1 MRGVAIALVMLP
13 LVVAVPEKLIRR
25 QWDRDIASD
34 PYWDLDSTSTPTTT
48 AAAEEPSP
56 PVFSQYPWPPDPLS
70 QYFSPSPSPT
80 CTPLTPDYPST
91 WWYASASL
99 GTSPFLP
106 PPFNTTYPV
115 ARNALSFGADPT
127 GGVPSTSALQ
137 AAIDHGGPFAPPAL
151 RNTSFRGPDFGSTLF
166 PAVVYLPPGTYLVDA
181 PLQLWTGTVLA
192 GDAVSPP
199 VLKVAAGFAGDVV
212 VSGREP
218 RLPGTNGF
226 FVGLRDVVIDSTAVE
241 AGRGLVLVDWTVS
254 QGTQVSGV
262 RFEMP
267 VGGAHVGLST
277 QFDYNS
283 NIILND
289 LSFNGGAVGM
299 DLSGQQFAV
308 KSVIFNGCAA
318 GAIVD
323 CFDCVFVDISCMNI
337 GGACLDGSQTSGSLT
352 VLDSWVT
359 NSGTLVSSYE
369 STDGYNQLV
378 LENIRSDGGV
388 TIELS
393 GKTVLNGN
401 IPYTWIRGQMYTP
414 GNVYPEQQQGVMVYT
429 PRSPILLNQDRY
441 FVMKPPT
448 YREYSASQVLNLKS
462 VPGFPVFGDG
472 VTDDTESI
480 NAILTQYAGCKI
492 IYIPAGTYVV
502 RNTVF
507 IPAGTRIY
515 GDAYASVISAMGP
528 TFADPKTPIPMVQ
541 VGAPGDVGVAQMV
554 DMMFTVGEV
563 LPGCKLVEV
572 NMAGAQP
579 GDVALVNSHVR
590 VGGAAGSTVQTS
602 CGGPPALCRAAWGLV
617 HLAAWSSAYVENMW
631 GWTADHDLDDV
642 YTQNVATG
650 RGMLVEATQ
659 GTWLVGTSMEHNTLY
674 QYNFNGAE
682 NVFAAMQQSET
693 PYWQGVNSGTVAP
706 YPWTDDLQPS
716 DPDFAHCGVD
726 SSGYCGAALFE
737 KIAGSKDLFLYGG
750 CLWTFFTGNESEK
763 CSYDCQQEA
772 IDIDDA
778 SNGVYLYGT
787 NVHKVTNMVRSGG
800 WSIAG
805 QSTNAG
811 GWGGVVAAYLYNS

>member
-151 RNTSFRGPDFGSTLF
+151 RNTSFRGPDFDSTLF

-192 GDAVSPP
+192 GDA
-199 VLKVAAGFAGDVV
+199 
-212 VSGREP
+212 
-218 RLPGTNGF
+218 
-226 FVGLRDVVIDSTAVE
+226 
-241 AGRGLVLVDWTVS
+241 
-254 QGTQVSGV
+254 
-262 RFEMP
+262 
-267 VGGAHVGLST
+267 
-277 QFDYNS
+277 FDYNS

-393 GKTVLNGN
+393 GKT
-401 IPYTWIRGQMYTP
+401 YTP

-492 IYIPAGTYVV
+492 VYIPAGTYVV

-778 SNGVYLYGT
+778 SNGVYFHR
-787 NVHKVTNMVRSGG
+787 V
-800 WSIAG
+800 
-805 QSTNAG
+805 
-811 GWGGVVAAYLYNS
+811 

>member
-1 MRGVAIALVMLP
+1 MRGVAIALVVLP

-25 QWDRDIASD
+25 QWDSDIASD
-34 PYWDLDSTSTPTTT
+34 PYWDLDP
-48 AAAEEPSP
+48 
-56 PVFSQYPWPPDPLS
+56 
-70 QYFSPSPSPT
+70 
-80 CTPLTPDYPST
+80 
-91 WWYASASL
+91 
-99 GTSPFLP
+99 
-106 PPFNTTYPV
+106 TTYPV

-127 GGVPSTSALQ
+127 GGVPSSSALQ

-151 RNTSFRGPDFGSTLF
+151 RNTSFRGPEFGSTLF

-199 VLKVAAGFAGDVV
+199 VLKVAPGFAGDVV

-254 QGTQVSGV
+254 QGTQLSGV

-267 VGGAHVGLST
+267 IGAAHVGLST

-323 CFDCVFVDISCMNI
+323 S
-337 GGACLDGSQTSGSLT
+337 
-352 VLDSWVT
+352 LDSWVT

-393 GKTVLNGN
+393 GKTILSGN
-401 IPYTWIRGQMYTP
+401 IPYTWIRGQMASKHALSYTP